1 MLEFRQ
7 ELFFTKIALEQ
18 SITDIVLLDLWLM
31 LFSWM
36 FTSSYTII
44 YFLVKKFIFSKV
56 YISVNTI
63 FEYLYMFF
71 GWEKEGPS
79 VN

>member
-7 ELFFTKIALEQ
+7 ELFFTKIDLEQ

-44 YFLVKKFIFSKV
+44 YFLVKKFIFTKV

-63 FEYLYMFF
+63 FEYLYMFL